1 MCDTYNDE
9 KVLEYLF
16 ERMSEEER
24 GRFERHLSE
33 CASCRESLEELR
45 PVADFAGASGDG
57 AGPELRAR
65 LRESVARL
73 AARRRESGSKA
84 APSRTRKL
92 FWTVA
97 SAAACLTI
105 VAGSLAYNYYQSL
118 RFAERVVA
126 RIEKTSPGVS
136 IRRDGR
142 VVTAVAGMPLAVGD
156 GIETGEAQSVSF
168 TYQGEETRVM
178 LEGGSGLRL
187 ERTGEGKKLILDR
200 GRIEAEVSPQPEGKP
215 MAVVTPHAEMA
226 VLGTVFS
233 VSASEHT
240 TGLSV
245 ADGTVRMSLP
255 GRDSYEDVREGRVAL
270 AKRGADRVLM
280 PGRLVKTMR
289 ITGLPG
295 SVRITGIAVADG
307 KVWVHGSRGQERA
320 PVLASL
326 DPVTG
331 RSLGQIRLEKPFR
344 PGSCITW
351 KNGLLWG
358 FSRDGSRL
366 VGIDVE
372 TGAASRSFSLPAGVT
387 SSLRTFDLQGNVGW
401 LRGAERKELVRI
413 DLDRGLVL
421 NRIRCPFGIDRIAVS
436 GNAVYA
442 AERGWN
448 ACKIDPEHVRVA
460 YPFMCE
466 AASYTGDMALDG
478 EGRLW
483 TIAGTEPVIHVLEAE

>member
-9 KVLEYLF
+9 KILEYLL
-16 ERMSEEER
+16 ERMSEEECA
-24 GRFERHLSE
+24 RFERHVSE
-33 CASCRESLEELR
+33 CSSCRESLEELR
-45 PVADFAGASGDG
+45 PVADFAGVSGDG
-57 AGPELRAR
+57 AGPELHSR
-65 LRESVARL
+65 LRESVSGL
-73 AARRRESGSKA
+73 AKRRRESGPKA
-84 APSRTRKL
+84 ASPRRRRL
-92 FWTVA
+92 FWTVV

-126 RIEKTSPGVS
+126 RVDEASRGVS
-136 IRRDGR
+136 IRRNGR
-142 VVTAVAGMPLAVGD
+142 VVIAVVGMPLAVGD
-156 GIETGEAQSVSF
+156 GIETGDGQSVSF

-178 LEGGSGLRL
+178 LESGSILRL
-187 ERTGEGKKLILDR
+187 ERTEKGKRLILDR
-200 GRIEAEVSPQPEGKP
+200 GRIEAMVSPQPEGKP

-245 ADGTVRMSLP
+245 TDGTVRMSLP
-255 GRDSYEDVREGRVAL
+255 GKGSYEDVSEGRIAL

-280 PGRLVKTMR
+280 PGKLVRTMR

-295 SVRITGIAVADG
+295 AVKITGIAVADG
-307 KVWVHGSRGQERA
+307 NVWVHGSRGETRA

-326 DPVTG
+326 DPATG
-331 RSLGQIRLEKPFR
+331 GLLREIIPEEPFR
-344 PGSCITW
+344 PGSCLTW
-351 KNGLLWG
+351 NNGLLWG
-358 FSRDGSRL
+358 FSRDGTRL
-366 VGIDVE
+366 VGIDVA
-372 TGAASRSFSLPAGVT
+372 TGRTSRSFSLPAEVT
-387 SSLRTFDLQGNVGW
+387 SSLRTFDLEGGVGW
-401 LRGAERKELVRI
+401 LRGSERKELVKI
-413 DLDRGLVL
+413 DLDRGIVL
-421 NRIRCPFGIDRIAVS
+421 DRIRCPFGIDRIAAS
-436 GNAVYA
+436 ENAVYA

-448 ACKIDPEHVRVA
+448 ACRIDPGKVRVV

-466 AASYTGDMALDG
+466 SASYTGDMALDD